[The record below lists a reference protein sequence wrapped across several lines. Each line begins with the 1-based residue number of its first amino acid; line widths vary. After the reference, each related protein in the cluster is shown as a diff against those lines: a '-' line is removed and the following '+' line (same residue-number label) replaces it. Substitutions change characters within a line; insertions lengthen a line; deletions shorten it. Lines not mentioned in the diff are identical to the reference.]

1 VQAARRQPH
10 HLLARERV
18 KNADIEE
25 WITQQFR
32 TGEAQSN
39 PNFIP
44 LTVDWKARL
53 SERAAARRA
62 AAEAAARD
70 ADSTS
75 DSVVLHFKAQPDL
88 EVLGIGLPEGWQAMW
103 DATSGDVYYGN
114 VSTKVHACPCL
125 L

>member
-25 WITQQFR
+25 WISQQFR

-44 LTVDWKARL
+44 LSVDWRARL
-53 SERAAARRA
+53 SERAEAHRA
-62 AAEAAARD
+62 AAEAAARSAED
-70 ADSTS
+70 ASEAK
-75 DSVVLHFKAQPDL
+75 VLHFDSQPDL
-88 EVLGIGLPEGWQAMW
+88 ELLGFGLPEGWQAMW
-103 DATSGDVYYGN
+103 DASSGDVYYGN
-114 VSTKVHACPCL
+114 VSTKVRASS
-125 L
+125 